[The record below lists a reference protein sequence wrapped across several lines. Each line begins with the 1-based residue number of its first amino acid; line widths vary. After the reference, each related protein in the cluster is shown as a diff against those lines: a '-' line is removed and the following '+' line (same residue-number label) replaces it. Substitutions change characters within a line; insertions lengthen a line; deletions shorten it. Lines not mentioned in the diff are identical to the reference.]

1 MDPSSTPSRG
11 QASLDRVGVA
21 TVRVGTVGWGSA
33 MRSCVQLP
41 GRWVR
46 LSR

>member
-11 QASLDRVGVA
+11 QASLARAGVA
-21 TVRVGTVGWGSA
+21 TLGAGTAGWGSA